1 MRLTVQR
8 GKNRTKDQQAYD
20 DDLKKISEEGPAN
33 KLYGKLLSPI
43 IMIFCGVQILKV
55 IVQLV
60 VLRKKFFKNFANYV
74 EVTLYCVSLVYITRF
89 MYARQVTRS
98 LSELGVIVIFLGW
111 SNFLLYLQ
119 RVPMYRLYIVMFLK
133 VAVTIVKLLFVF
145 LVIILA
151 FGLTFYLLFLRQTS
165 FRNPLA
171 SLTKV
176 LIMMTGEFDFES
188 AISTNLHS
196 RDSKTN
202 FPLVPF
208 PTMSYCIFIIFVFF
222 VAVAFT
228 NLLVS
233 INIMLFPAAITYL

>member
-1 MRLTVQR
+1 MKVTVQR
-8 GKNRTKDQQAYD
+8 GKNRTKHRKTYD
-20 DDLKKISEEGPAN
+20 DDMRRIEDDGPAN
-33 KLYGKLLSPI
+33 KLYAKILAPI

-55 IVQLV
+55 LVQLI

-74 EVTLYCVSLVYITRF
+74 EVTLYTVSLLYITRF
-89 MYARQVTRS
+89 MYARQVTKA

-111 SNFLLYLQ
+111 SNCLLYLQ
-119 RVPMYRLYIVMFLK
+119 RVPMFRLYIVMFLK
-133 VAVTIVKLLFVF
+133 VAFTIVKLLFVF
-145 LVIILA
+145 SIIILA
-151 FGLTFYLLFLRQTS
+151 FALTFYLLFIRQTS

-176 LIMMTGEFDFES
+176 LVMMTGEFDYET
-188 AISTNLHS
+188 AISTNLGAK
-196 RDSKTN
+196 DSKTN

-208 PTMSYCIFIIFVFF
+208 PTMSYCIFVIFVFF

-233 INIMLFPAAITYL
+233 IVSIPVTVG